1 MDPTASKI
9 LEISRMNLIFSWL
22 SKSVGGAEKKL
33 QRSFSGK
40 DLAKHEAYRPGTA
53 SKG

>member
-1 MDPTASKI
+1 MDPASSKI
-9 LEISRMNLIFSWL
+9 LEISRINLMFSWL

-33 QRSFSGK
+33 QRSFSRK
-40 DLAKHEAYRPGTA
+40 DLAKHEAYREDTT